1 VWLWT
6 VGVTCKF
13 AEWTRN
19 RGMGTTTRQ
28 PFQVKVMTRMLERG
42 KGPNCLLQGEAF
54 VLFIGYLNAYFH
66 ISNVSAG
73 VFHDG

>member
-1 VWLWT
+1 
-6 VGVTCKF
+6 
-13 AEWTRN
+13 
-19 RGMGTTTRQ
+19 MGTTTRQ